1 MRDESGLTTGASL
14 LDSDVSL
21 HYAFLGRVGAGV
33 QHQQLPVTRTDTVLY
48 FEQANITFEEV
59 QLLSVNAGAFSQ
71 ILRFNQSNTTVNN
84 LISNGCSTNDHIM
97 HIFNC
102 SGADGNQVTEITN
115 SKFEGGQGRA
125 LYIQDSNVLLENV
138 TFHSL
143 SGNNG
148 GAIQVF
154 NTGGSNL
161 SISNCTFINNT
172 AFAIDGNNGFGGAL
186 FIQCPYVSVKD
197 SQFSG
202 NSATVNGGGLYIE
215 SEPAPDG
222 TYWPGEYATFDA
234 CQFTSNTVGVRGG
247 PLYVAGS
254 QGYNNQTI
262 TLRNS
267 QFSDHYQGDSGPT
280 LPGANFWGV
289 PYVIIDGCTFVHN
302 NFIYVYGYF
311 TRVTTLF
318 LLNSVFSDNIG
329 VYNTTETNQAN
340 VDAAG
345 EVSGVLAAYCQ
356 CVGVYNTTFVNNIGA
371 GLGLQNMQGACETN
385 GVATVYPP
393 LFNRSTIA
401 GDEGSQWII
410 NNTNSDIL
418 TSVSVDIRQST
429 FDNNIDPSVLRSA
442 LNQSLSVA
450 STGGAGGLSMFNVY
464 RSILADNLFQN
475 NQGVQGGAVH
485 MDTCSITIMW
495 NITFNNNSASHE
507 GGALASVN
515 NQHTIGTFMGAI
527 TAKNNRAQSGAA
539 IYAEAGE
546 ILTITNSSVLEGNY
560 AATRGGAVHCVNCQL
575 LQAQL
580 DVRLGSNS
588 AGQSGGAVY
597 LDDCDQF
604 VASNMQVIN
613 NR

>member
-1 MRDESGLTTGASL
+1 MNLDWPLVPLL

-21 HYAFLGRVGAGV
+21 RYAFLGCIGAGV
-33 QHQQLPVTRTDTVLY
+33 QHRQLPVIHNDTVLY
-48 FEQANITFEEV
+48 FEQVNITFEEV
-59 QLLSVNAGAFSQ
+59 QLLSVDASAFAQ
-71 ILRFNQSNTTVNN
+71 ILLFIQSNITINN
-84 LISNGCSTNDHIM
+84 LISSGCSTMNQIM
-97 HIFNC
+97 SIIDC

-172 AFAIDGNNGFGGAL
+172 AFATDGNNGFGGAL
-186 FIQCPYVSVKD
+186 FVACPYVSIKD
-197 SQFSG
+197 SQFSD
-202 NSATVNGGGLYIE
+202 NSAAANGGGLYIE

-222 TYWPGEYATFDA
+222 TYWSGEYATFDA

-267 QFSDHYQGDSGPT
+267 QFSDHYQGDLRPT
-280 LPGANFWGV
+280 FPGANFWGV

-302 NFIYVYGYF
+302 SYIYLYGYP
-311 TRVTTLF
+311 TRITSLF
-318 LLNSVFSDNIG
+318 LLNSVFSGNIG
-329 VYNTTETNQAN
+329 MYNTTDTFSWKGDINE
-340 VDAAG
+340 AG
-345 EVSGVLAAYCQ
+345 EVSGVLVSYCQ
-356 CVGVYNTTFVNNIGA
+356 CVGVYNTTFVNNTGA
-371 GLGLQNMQGACETN
+371 GLGLRGFQGQCETN
-385 GVATVYPP
+385 GVAALFPP

-410 NNTNSDIL
+410 NNTNSDVL
-418 TSVSVDIRQST
+418 TSVSVDIRQSI
-429 FDNNIDPSVLRSA
+429 FDNNIDPSLLRSA
-442 LNQSLSVA
+442 KNQSLSVV
-450 STGGAGGLSMFNVY
+450 STGGAGGLNMIDVY

-485 MDTCSITIMW
+485 MEACSITIIW
-495 NITFNNNSASHE
+495 NVEFSNNSASHE
-507 GGALASVN
+507 GGALASID

-546 ILTITNSSVLEGNY
+546 ILTITNSSVLEENY

-588 AGQSGGAVY
+588 AGQSGGAIY